1 VVDAEEKIR
10 SEARKFV
17 SVACEGLTEEELREA
32 EDDVVE
38 LIKDT
43 LSEFLESD
51 EAKDL
56 SNDDVLEVHLSKVV
70 DLPIAGES
78 NGNESN
84 GNGRVR

>member
-1 VVDAEEKIR
+1 VVDPEEKIR
-10 SEARKFV
+10 SEARRFV

-51 EAKDL
+51 EAKDMKD
-56 SNDDVLEVHLSKVV
+56 DDVVEVHLSKV

-78 NGNESN
+78 NGNEKN

>member
-1 VVDAEEKIR
+1 
-10 SEARKFV
+10 V
-17 SVACEGLTEEELREA
+17 SVACEGLTEQELKQT

-51 EAKDL
+51 EAKDMKE
-56 SNDDVLEVHLSKVV
+56 DDVLEVHLSKV

-78 NGNESN
+78 NGNEVN
-84 GNGRVR
+84 GNGRAR

>member
-1 VVDAEEKIR
+1 VADAEEKIR
-10 SEARKFV
+10 NEARKFV
-17 SVACEGLTEEELREA
+17 NVACEGFTEQELQQA

-56 SNDDVLEVHLSKVV
+56 EDDDVLEVHLSKV
-70 DLPIAGES
+70 DQLTAGES
-78 NGNESN
+78 NEHETN
-84 GNGRVR
+84 GLGRVR

>member
-17 SVACEGLTEEELREA
+17 SVACEGFTEQELQQA

-56 SNDDVLEVHLSKVV
+56 EDDDVLEVHLSKV
-70 DLPIAGES
+70 DQLTAGES
-78 NGNESN
+78 NGH
-84 GNGRVR
+84 

>member
-1 VVDAEEKIR
+1 VVDPEEKIR

-43 LSEFLESD
+43 LSGFLESD
-51 EAKDL
+51 EAKDMKD
-56 SNDDVLEVHLSKVV
+56 DDVVEVHLSKV

-78 NGNESN
+78 NGNEVN